1 MQENQQGIDRFSLIF
16 ILVTAFLNLA
26 GVGLTG
32 PVSPFLVGQYV
43 QDPNQLALANGLLFT
58 SYSLFQFI
66 AVPGLGALS
75 DRYGRRP
82 VLLICL
88 VGSALGYLIFGIGGA
103 LWMLF
108 LGRIMDGVTGGNLSA
123 IYAYVADL
131 TEPDQRTRYYGLLGA
146 VSGMGFVVG
155 PAVGG
160 ALAKIGGPTAPV
172 FFAAVVTLLNA
183 LWGYFVMPESL
194 VLSRRSESITLRQ
207 LNPFSQLMGIFQ
219 LPQLRWLLIAI
230 LLWALPFAALQ
241 SNLSLFSK
249 DILGWQ
255 AADVAVI
262 FTVFGLIGVLVQ
274 GGLIRILLHRFSE
287 TRVAIIGG
295 ISMTI
300 GFGLLALVAVV
311 PSGTLILVG
320 TAVFALGNGLFNPS
334 LTGLL
339 SQGVS
344 PREQGRVQGG
354 GQSVQAVGRV
364 LGPLWGSM
372 VYVSIGMGAPYWTG
386 AIMFLVGAAC
396 IIIAVPALQAAKT
409 AREAPTA

>member
-1 MQENQQGIDRFSLIF
+1 MQEHKKGIDRFSLIF

-43 QDPNQLALANGLLFT
+43 QDPSQLALANGLLFT
-58 SYSLFQFI
+58 SYSLFQFA

-131 TEPDQRTRYYGLLGA
+131 TEPEQRTRYYGLLGA
-146 VSGMGFVVG
+146 VSGMGFVIG

-160 ALAKIGGPTAPV
+160 ALAKVGGPTAPV
-172 FFAAVVTLLNA
+172 YFAAVVTLLNA
-183 LWGYFVMPESL
+183 IWGYFVMPESL
-194 VLSRRSESITLRQ
+194 TVSRRSESISIRQ
-207 LNPFSQLMGIFQ
+207 LNPFSQLTGIFQ

-230 LLWALPFAALQ
+230 LLWALSFAALQ
-241 SNLSLFSK
+241 SNLSVFTK
-249 DILGWQ
+249 DKLGWE

-262 FTVFGLIGVLVQ
+262 FTVFGVIGVLVQ
-274 GGLIRILLHRFSE
+274 GGLIRLLLKRFSE
-287 TRVAIIGG
+287 VQVAMMGG
-295 ISMTI
+295 LSMMT
-300 GFGLLALVAVV
+300 GFFLLSLVAVM
-311 PSGTLILVG
+311 PSTALVLIG
-320 TAVFALGNGLFNPS
+320 TAVFAFGNGLFNPS
-334 LTGLL
+334 MTGLL

-344 PREQGRVQGG
+344 RREQGRVQGG

-364 LGPLWGSM
+364 LGPLLGSA
-372 VYVSIGMGAPYWTG
+372 VYVSIGTGAPYWMG
-386 AIMFLVGAAC
+386 AILFLLATLC
-396 IIIAVPALQAAKT
+396 IVAAVPVLRA
-409 AREAPTA
+409 AREAAR